1 MDTQLPIITMHN
13 LRKSYGDK
21 EVLHGIDLE
30 IAPGQVIG
38 YIGPNGAGKST
49 TVRILAGL
57 DSQFSGEVTVR
68 GMDIRTEALEIKKHI
83 GYIPE
88 QTEIYDVLT
97 PREFLQML
105 GRLQGMEEDL
115 IQARMQKMLSY
126 FGMDIHIDD
135 RMDTFSKGM
144 RQKVLL
150 VSGLLHNP
158 EIIFMDEPLS
168 GLDANTVILVKEI
181 IQQLAEQGKT
191 IIYCSHIMDTVEKIS
206 DRIILIADGT
216 VVADG
221 SIEMLRQ
228 TEADT
233 LESIFS
239 NLTGQSGFDERAS
252 DFMKAFD

>member
-1 MDTQLPIITMHN
+1 MEISNPIISIRG
-13 LRKSYGDK
+13 LRKSYGNN
-21 EVLHGIDLE
+21 EVLHGINLE
-30 IAPGQVIG
+30 IAPGQIVG

-57 DSQFSGEVTVR
+57 DSHFSGEVIVR
-68 GMDIRTEALEIKKHI
+68 GQDIRTAALEIKRHI

-88 QTEIYDVLT
+88 QTELYDVLT

-105 GRLQGMEEDL
+105 GRLQGMEEAL
-115 IQARMQKMLSY
+115 IQTRMRKMLSY

-181 IQQLAEQGKT
+181 IQQLAAQGKT

-206 DRIILIADGT
+206 DRIVLITDGN

-221 SIEMLRQ
+221 PIETLRR
-228 TEADT
+228 EEGDT
-233 LESIFS
+233 LETIFS
-239 NLTGQSGFDERAS
+239 TLTGQSGFNEKAS
-252 DFMKAFD
+252 DFMRSFD

>member
-1 MDTQLPIITMHN
+1 MDMQTPIITMRN

-21 EVLHGIDLE
+21 EVLHGINLE

-57 DSQFSGEVTVR
+57 DNHFEGEVIVR
-68 GMDIRTEALEIKKHI
+68 GKDIRTEALEIKKHI

-105 GRLQGMEEDL
+105 GRLQGMEEVL
-115 IQARMQKMLSY
+115 IQTRMQKMLSY

-181 IQQLAEQGKT
+181 IQQLAAQGKT

-206 DRIILIADGT
+206 DRIVLIASGN

-221 SIEMLRQ
+221 PIETLRR
-228 TEADT
+228 EEGDT
-233 LESIFS
+233 LEAIFS
-239 NLTGQSGFDERAS
+239 NLTGQSGFNEKAS
-252 DFMKAFD
+252 DFMRSFD

>member
-1 MDTQLPIITMHN
+1 MDSIISMKG
-13 LRKSYGDK
+13 LRKSYGNK
-21 EVLHGIDLE
+21 EVLHGIDLA

-57 DSQFSGEVTVR
+57 DNQFEGEVFVN
-68 GMDIRTEALEIKKHI
+68 GLDIRTQALEVKKRI

-97 PREFLQML
+97 PREFLSML
-105 GRLQGMEEDL
+105 GRLQGMENKQLEE
-115 IQARMQKMLSY
+115 RMLKMLSY
-126 FGMDIHIDD
+126 FGMDGHIDD

-181 IQQLAEQGKT
+181 ITQLAAQGKT

-206 DRIILIADGT
+206 DRIILIADGS

-221 SIEMLRQ
+221 PIETLRSKQ
-228 TEADT
+228 GDS

-239 NLTGQSGFDERAS
+239 NLTGQSGFDQKAS
-252 DFMKAFD
+252 DFMKSFD

>member
-1 MDTQLPIITMHN
+1 MNDIITIRN
-13 LRKSYGDK
+13 LRKSYGKK
-21 EVLHGIDLE
+21 EVLHSIDLG

-57 DSQFSGEVTVR
+57 DNQFEGEVMVNGFDVR
-68 GMDIRTEALEIKKHI
+68 KEGIEVKKII

-97 PREFLQML
+97 PREFLTML
-105 GRLQGMEEDL
+105 GRLQGME
-115 IQARMQKMLSY
+115 QAILEERMVKMLSY
-126 FGMDIHIDD
+126 FGMDIHIDE

-150 VSGLLHNP
+150 VSGLMHNP

-181 IQQLAEQGKT
+181 ITQLAEQGKT

-206 DRIILIADGT
+206 DRIILIADGR

-221 SIEMLRQ
+221 PIETLRAKDG
-228 TEADT
+228 ET
-233 LESIFS
+233 LEAIFS
-239 NLTGQSGFDERAS
+239 NLTGQGGFDEKAS
-252 DFMKAFD
+252 DFMKSFD

>member
-1 MDTQLPIITMHN
+1 MDAIISMKG
-13 LRKSYGDK
+13 LRKSYGKK
-21 EVLHGIDLE
+21 EVLHGIDLD

-57 DSQFSGEVTVR
+57 DSQFEGEVIVN
-68 GMDIRTEALEIKKHI
+68 GLDIRTQSLEVKKRI

-97 PREFLQML
+97 PREFLSML
-105 GRLQGMEEDL
+105 GRLQGMEAAQLD
-115 IQARMQKMLSY
+115 QRMLKMLSY
-126 FGMDIHIDD
+126 FGMDGHIDD

-181 IQQLAEQGKT
+181 ITQLAAQGKT

-206 DRIILIADGT
+206 DRIILIADGS

-221 SIEMLRQ
+221 PIETLRSKQ
-228 TEADT
+228 GDSLEA
-233 LESIFS
+233 IFS
-239 NLTGQSGFDERAS
+239 NLTGQGGFDQKAS
-252 DFMKAFD
+252 DFMKSFD